1 MRQGLSIFASAA
13 LTSVAAGDVF
23 VQVTR
28 TGDGPTGLEDSCVI
42 GESGSYDV
50 WMWSDVPGVRLSAF
64 SLRIG
69 SPSGSPFVQWEMT
82 GAGAVDPDGLFSPLV
97 SQDGSVVDSA
107 IVGIEMIQFFGLPGV
122 GIGPSPVEAIRLYSG
137 ALGTNVEVGGRLIA
151 EPTNVETD
159 IPFGALRLIGITQT
173 PSPGVLGGMGLWGL
187 VCVGRRRRGCGHA

>member
-13 LTSVAAGDVF
+13 LVSVAAGDVF

-28 TGDGPTGLEDSCVI
+28 TGELPTGLEDSCVI

-69 SPSGSPFVQWEMT
+69 SPGASSRVEWAMSGV
-82 GAGAVDPDGLFSPLV
+82 GIVDPDGLFSPLA
-97 SQDGSVVDSA
+97 SFDGSVVDSA

-122 GIGPSPVEAIRLYSG
+122 EIGPSPVEAIRLYSG

-151 EPTNVETD
+151 EPANLETD
-159 IPFGALRLIGITQT
+159 IPFGVVRLIGITQT
-173 PSPGVLGGMGLWGL
+173 PSPGVLCGMGLWGL
-187 VCVGRRRRGCGHA
+187 VCAGRRRRGCGHA